1 MPLYVHTAELLA
13 PHIRAHPN
21 IEGLQHPASQPIISK
36 YADDDSITYVFQI
49 FQAYEKAAGAKINLQ
64 KCKDLW
70 RGSFRHQTD
79 MPTDFDWTN
88 TYLPDKLLG
97 IYVANTD
104 CTHRNIK
111 HKIHKLRTITATW
124 NHRDMSLKGKALVI
138 NGLLTSTLWY
148 FAANV
153 HFPPWRFRKSK
164 ISSTPFYG
172 IINDHSLIV
181 IS

>member
-1 MPLYVHTAELLA
+1 MSIQQNSLRHTSVLIQTSRDCSTQ
-13 PHIRAHPN
+13 PRNPSSPN
-21 IEGLQHPASQPIISK
+21 MLMMTQSPTFSK
-36 YADDDSITYVFQI
+36 YSKLMRRLLVLKSTCKNVKTFG
-49 FQAYEKAAGAKINLQ
+49 AAPSDTK
-64 KCKDLW
+64 
-70 RGSFRHQTD
+70 QTCLL
-79 MPTDFDWTN
+79 TLTGLIH
-88 TYLPDKLLG
+88 TYLT
-97 IYVANTD
+97 NTD

-124 NHRDMSLKGKALVI
+124 NHCDMSLKGKALVI